1 MSEMKIEN
9 HFAQGAIVNN
19 GQMNVGGGTI
29 HVHVQGNGPA
39 VVEEVD
45 EALAGKLAPVF
56 FGNRELVAE
65 FLGRIKGAKPTDV
78 TAEVNRL
85 IKERKVSDI
94 SCNKVLWEILH
105 ENGYYAPTLSNWNSQ
120 IR

>member
-29 HVHVQGNGPA
+29 HVHVQGKEQT
-39 VVEEVD
+39 VEEVD
-45 EALAGKLAPVF
+45 EVLVDKLAPVF
-56 FGNRELVAE
+56 FGNREQVAE
-65 FLGRIKGAKPTDV
+65 FLRRIKGAKSTDV

-105 ENGYYAPTLSNWNSQ
+105 DNGFYAPTLSNWNSQ
-120 IR
+120 IK